1 MVVIYDIHSNYDE
14 NQISLGNPGKLH
26 GGSGSYYTKLFIN
39 KELFYFKINSC
50 TTKNG
55 ILQTEKKIYTD
66 ILFSLLNNDTHY
78 IEWFHQLE
86 TTLIDLIYSK
96 SSSWFLSELDKEDIN
111 EYFNPVLRQYKT
123 NHNLLRLQLNNK
135 KNIPECIIFDENEE
149 IKTYDDVYEKRFDCI
164 IHIKGIRFTSTS
176 FQLDLELKQILLLEE
191 KDIFKNCILRDNSHA
206 SQHGSQ
212 KQIPIQS
219 SLPNNDDDCDD
230 DGDEPCQAVSI
241 NVSTSDNNDENNN
254 DVHVDSHHPSKNPLY
269 EQSSNINQEEETV
282 VSDKLLMLSNGE
294 AYIEDFENQ
303 KEETDDFENKDNIK
317 EYNIEYNLSTK
328 NHNNSVEIREPK
340 EVYKELYEKMIQK
353 AITAKQEYMNAYK
366 HAQFIKREYLGIY
379 EDEYN
384 DNKQYNVKNEE
395 HTDLI

>member
-206 SQHGSQ
+206 SQHDSQ

-219 SLPNNDDDCDD
+219 SL
-230 DGDEPCQAVSI
+230 S
-241 NVSTSDNNDENNN
+241 NN
-254 DVHVDSHHPSKNPLY
+254 DVYVDSNHPSKNPLY